1 MSQYINLL
9 GPAFRKQRQV
19 LTLGRTLAL
28 VGVTAVVM
36 AGMMMYDQHRI
47 EGVRE
52 ELASAQGL
60 MKAQNVYT
68 SRLKGDGAQK
78 GNTVLD
84 SDIQRLETDLK
95 SARDS
100 MAVLEGGA
108 LGNRD
113 GFARYM
119 QAFSRQSLDGLWLT
133 GFSVGG
139 SGDVTI
145 QGRVVRAELVPTY
158 IQRLNGEPALKG
170 RAFSA
175 LEMHRP
181 APPAAPAATADPGK
195 EAAPEKATAPRY
207 LEFSL
212 ATTDPVAPAAAAAA
226 AQGDRR

>member
-9 GPAFRKQRQV
+9 GPAFRKQRLV
-19 LTLGRTLAL
+19 LTLGRAAAL
-28 VGVTAVVM
+28 VGVTAATM
-36 AGMMMYDQHRI
+36 LGMLAYDQHRVA
-47 EGVRE
+47 GLRE

-78 GNTVLD
+78 GNAVLD
-84 SDIQRLETDLK
+84 GEIQRLETDLK

-100 MAVLEGGA
+100 MGVLEGGA
-108 LGNRD
+108 LGNRE

-139 SGDVTI
+139 SGDVVI

-158 IQRLNGEPALKG
+158 IQRLNSEPALKG
-170 RAFSA
+170 RSFSA
-175 LEMHRP
+175 LELHRP
-181 APPAAPAATADPGK
+181 SPLPVVPADPGK
-195 EAAPEKATAPRY
+195 QAAAEKPEAPRY

-212 ATTDPVAPAAAAAA
+212 ATSEPAVPGVASAAATP
-226 AQGDRR
+226 GDKR

>member
-1 MSQYINLL
+1 MSQNINLL
-9 GPAFRKQRQV
+9 GPAFRKPRLV
-19 LTLGRTLAL
+19 LTLGRTVAL
-28 VGVTAVVM
+28 VAATTVVM
-36 AGMMMYDQHRI
+36 TGLLAYDRHRVD
-47 EGVRE
+47 GLRE

-60 MKAQNVYT
+60 MKAQSVYT

-78 GNTVLD
+78 GNSVLEGE
-84 SDIQRLETDLK
+84 IQRLEADLK
-95 SARDS
+95 SARES
-100 MAVLEGGA
+100 MGVLEGGA

-119 QAFSRQSLDGLWLT
+119 QAFARQSLDGLWLT

-139 SGDVTI
+139 GGDVTI

-181 APPAAPAATADPGK
+181 LPPPVDPGK
-195 EAAPEKATAPRY
+195 EAVPEKPVTAPRY
-207 LEFSL
+207 IEFSL
-212 ATTDPVAPAAAAAA
+212 ATAEAAVPAAA
-226 AQGDRR
+226 AQGEKR